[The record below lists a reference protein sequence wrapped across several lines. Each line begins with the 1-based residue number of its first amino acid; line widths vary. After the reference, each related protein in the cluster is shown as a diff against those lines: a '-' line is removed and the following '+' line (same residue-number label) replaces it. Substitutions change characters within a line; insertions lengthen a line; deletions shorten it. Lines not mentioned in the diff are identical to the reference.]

1 MYRNPSLVGLG
12 AFGVD
17 CTATPND
24 PNCYNGVDCSPGS
37 NASMIMGGPCDKSYV
52 YQQNQQITS
61 QALDKYMS
69 SPWFTVYKILSIV
82 GATTGAYH
90 GYKRN
95 DSVGWAIG
103 WFLLGGAFPFI
114 TIPVSLAEG
123 YAKPHSKRVIVDK

>member
-1 MYRNPSLVGLG
+1 MNTYPGLYKNHSLVGFGSFG
-12 AFGVD
+12 APVD
-17 CTATPND
+17 CTANPYD
-24 PNCYNGVDCSPGS
+24 PACTQSQVVTQDQFQT
-37 NASMIMGGPCDKSYV
+37 SM
-52 YQQNQQITS
+52 NQY
-61 QALDKYMS
+61 LS

-90 GYKRN
+90 GYRRN